1 MRPSLPQ
8 TPRRPPADVVVV
20 GGGVIGLYTSLA
32 LLRRDRDL
40 RVTLVEAER
49 APAGTPKADTPLP
62 LRARA
67 TGAGQGYVWLAHRPP
82 GTPGWRLAAE
92 SKRLWE
98 KDVSAAA
105 AFTPARYAQRGA
117 LLLAPHGDGYADAA
131 RTADA
136 LRSAGLATAEAWT
149 SDRVASEEPS
159 LARLPRGGGAVCV
172 PTDAQ
177 IDGRGA
183 ADALAAA
190 CAATGRWRVVAGEA
204 VTSVARDSK
213 GAAVGV
219 VMDSGDTLEASTAVV
234 IAAGAWSG
242 DLLAAS
248 GAGDLWA
255 SAFSPR
261 KGHLLELDAA
271 ATPTMHRGT
280 MEAGYAAHY
289 GGAATAGDGVFA
301 TTAAEAEL
309 GVVFTAAPTADG
321 ARLLIGS
328 SRQDGVGD
336 AAVDDAAVAAI
347 MARASRFVPSLAG
360 RTPSAVRVGLRPACT
375 LDALPVV
382 GAVPGA
388 DKLWVAAGH
397 EGSGLT
403 LAPVTAAIVAAG
415 VVGGDAVEDAD
426 VLAPDRFIV

>member
-49 APAGTPKADTPLP
+49 TPAGTPKADTPLP

-98 KDVSAAA
+98 RDVSVA
-105 AFTPARYAQRGA
+105 AFTCARYAQRGA
-117 LLLAPHGDGYADAA
+117 LLLAPHGDGLADAE

-136 LRSAGLATAEAWT
+136 LRAAGLATAEAWT
-149 SDRVASEEPS
+149 TDRVASEEPS

-183 ADALAAA
+183 ADALAAE
-190 CAATGRWRVVAGEA
+190 CAATGRWSLVTGEA
-204 VTSVARDSK
+204 AKNVARDSA

-219 VMDSGDTLEASTAVV
+219 TMDNGDTLDASTAVI

-271 ATPTMHRGT
+271 HTPTMHRGT

-289 GGAATAGDGVFA
+289 GGAATAGAGVFA
-301 TTAAEAEL
+301 TTPTEAAL
-309 GVVFTAAPTADG
+309 GVVFTAAAKADG

-336 AAVDDAAVAAI
+336 AAVDDDAVAAI
-347 MARASRFVPSLAG
+347 MERAGRFVPSLAG
-360 RTPSAVRVGLRPACT
+360 RTPSAVHVGLRPACT
-375 LDALPVV
+375 LDAMPVV
-382 GAVPGA
+382 GAVPGV
-388 DKLWVAAGH
+388 DRLWVAAGH
-397 EGSGLT
+397 EGSGLI

-415 VVGGDAVEDAD
+415 VVGGEAVEDAD
-426 VLAPDRFIV
+426 ALSPDRFFV